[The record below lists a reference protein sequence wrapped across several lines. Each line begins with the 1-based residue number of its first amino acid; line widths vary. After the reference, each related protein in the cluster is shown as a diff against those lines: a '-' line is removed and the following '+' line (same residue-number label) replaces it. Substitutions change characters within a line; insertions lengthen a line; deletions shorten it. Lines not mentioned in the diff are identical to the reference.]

1 MYRNSPDRSTKSTPS
16 GLNAL
21 RLLVNTGFQVLFH
34 SPLGVLFT
42 FPSRYCFTIGHRL
55 VFSLGWWSTLL
66 PTRFPVPRGTPD
78 LGRNV
83 ENFAYG
89 ALTLCGRGFPSPL
102 PLVFFVPCAGPLPR
116 TPRRAPGLGF
126 SAFARHYLRN
136 HFCFLFL
143 RVLRCFSSPRFPRS
157 SLFYS
162 ARARPGIHPGRV
174 PPFGHPRIAGYV
186 RLPAAF
192 RSLSRPS
199 SASGAKA
206 FALCSL

>member
-55 VFSLGWWSTLL
+55 VFSLGWWSTLI

-78 LGRNV
+78 HGRTLR
-83 ENFAYG
+83 NFAYG
-89 ALTLCGRGFPSPL
+89 ALTLYGTGFPSRF
-102 PLVFFVPCAGPLPR
+102 PLVPNCRYAGPLPR

-143 RVLRCFSSPRFPRS
+143 RVLRCFSSPRLPRL

-162 ARARPGIHPGRV
+162 AQRARAFTPGGFPHSDICG
-174 PPFGHPRIAGYV
+174 
-186 RLPAAF
+186 
-192 RSLSRPS
+192 S
-199 SASGAKA
+199 
-206 FALCSL
+206 